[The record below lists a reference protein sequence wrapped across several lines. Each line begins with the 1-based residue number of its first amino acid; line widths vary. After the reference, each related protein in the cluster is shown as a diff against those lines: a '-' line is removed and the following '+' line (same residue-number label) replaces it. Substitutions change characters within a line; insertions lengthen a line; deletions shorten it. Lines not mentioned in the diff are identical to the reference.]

1 MAKKKLNSSD
11 GYLPET
17 SVTAKQ
23 YKRLTVEE
31 ADNGYVVSMWRGDKD
46 IKVVCKDLKEVG
58 TTIDK
63 IMKK

>member
-1 MAKKKLNSSD
+1 MAKKKLSTSD

-17 SVTAKQ
+17 PVTARQ

-31 ADNGYVVSMWRGDKD
+31 ADNGYVVSMWKGDKD
-46 IKVVCKDLKEVG
+46 IKVVCKDLKEVSE
-58 TTIDK
+58 TIDK